1 MMIPVNRDNLRDA
14 LIAVAVGATLA
25 WLLSG
30 CAGQPQ
36 PPLTTTAA
44 QLTQVATPAPT
55 SNRPQCSRRSRSML
69 KLPAGRRSMPAAA
82 KRRRAEYLCT
92 WNFYMSQL
100 LFAAAERRCARRF

>member
-1 MMIPVNRDNLRDA
+1 MTIPVNRDNLRDA

-36 PPLTTTAA
+36 PPLTTAAA

-55 SNRPQCSRRSRSML
+55 VTGAMILAQQSPAVQQAITQHAQDARWPSFHASR
-69 KLPAGRRSMPAAA
+69 G
-82 KRRRAEYLCT
+82 
-92 WNFYMSQL
+92 
-100 LFAAAERRCARRF
+100 

>member
-36 PPLTTTAA
+36 PPPISTTT

-55 SNRPQCSRRSRSML
+55 VTGAMILAQQP
-69 KLPAGRRSMPAAA
+69 PAVQQAITRHAQAARWPSFSVGRG
-82 KRRRAEYLCT
+82 
-92 WNFYMSQL
+92 
-100 LFAAAERRCARRF
+100 

>member
-14 LIAVAVGATLA
+14 LIAIAVGATLA

-36 PPLTTTAA
+36 PPPIPTTT

-55 SNRPQCSRRSRSML
+55 VTGAMILAQQP
-69 KLPAGRRSMPAAA
+69 PAVQQAITRHAQAARWPSFSVGRG
-82 KRRRAEYLCT
+82 
-92 WNFYMSQL
+92 
-100 LFAAAERRCARRF
+100 